1 MGLPLQIYYSRGP
14 IGGICFLAVV
24 GFEKSTENTQD
35 SEQYAVFC
43 RMGKV
48 LINCRVKGLNNKNF
62 GLGFLILKV
71 IYADIFSLCIRTC

>member
-14 IGGICFLAVV
+14 IGGICFLAVG

-48 LINCRVKGLNNKNF
+48 LIVG
-62 GLGFLILKV
+62 LKV
-71 IYADIFSLCIRTC
+71 RITRILVLVF